1 MKPKVYIETSVISY
15 LTARAS
21 RDVVVAGRQA
31 VTQEWWEEHRER
43 FDVFISELV
52 EEEMAQGDPVAAA
65 LRAEKAE
72 GIESL
77 HISEEA
83 EHLAEKLISTGTV
96 PVGSEEDALHIATAS
111 AHGMDYLLTWNF
123 KHINNAEKKAAIL
136 AVVESCEFN
145 CPALCS
151 PEELGGTDHV

>member
-31 VTQEWWEEHRER
+31 ITQDWWEERRER

-52 EEEMAQGDPVAAA
+52 EEEMAQGDPVAVA

-72 GIESL
+72 GIEL
-77 HISEEA
+77 QE
-83 EHLAEKLISTGTV
+83 L
-96 PVGSEEDALHIATAS
+96 
-111 AHGMDYLLTWNF
+111 F
-123 KHINNAEKKAAIL
+123 KK
-136 AVVESCEFN
+136 
-145 CPALCS
+145 P
-151 PEELGGTDHV
+151 G